1 MDKYPA
7 PQPINS
13 THLVGDFDCGEE
25 SMNNWLKNKAL
36 NNEINN
42 NSRTSVVC
50 VENTIIAYYSLCT
63 GCIYHKNLS
72 RKFKHR
78 SPDPIPSLV
87 LGRLAIDLK
96 YQGQGLSKDLI
107 KEIYIKTFKLSQ
119 IVAMKVLVVNAL
131 NSEIVSFYQKLGFVL
146 SKTDPLLLLKS
157 VDQIQADCKAAG
169 IT

>member
-1 MDKYPA
+1 MDKYLA

-13 THLVGDFDCGEE
+13 QHILESFDCGEE
-25 SMNNWLKNKAL
+25 SMNAWLKNKAL

-50 VENTIIAYYSLCT
+50 VENKVIAYYSLCT
-63 GCIYHKNLS
+63 GCVYHENLS

-78 SPDPIPSLV
+78 SPDRIPSLV
-87 LGRLAIDLK
+87 LGRLAIDIE

-107 KEIYIKTFKLSQ
+107 KEIYIKTFKLSR

-131 NSEIVSFYQKLGFVL
+131 NLEIVGFYQKLGFTP

-157 VDQIQADCKAAG
+157 VEQIQAECEAAG
-169 IT
+169 IA